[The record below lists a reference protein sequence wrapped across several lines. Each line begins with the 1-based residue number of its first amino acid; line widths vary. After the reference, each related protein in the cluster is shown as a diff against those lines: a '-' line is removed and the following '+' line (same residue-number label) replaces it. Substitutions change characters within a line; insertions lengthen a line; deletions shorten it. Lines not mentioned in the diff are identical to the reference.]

1 MTNMKNTKSTATGTT
16 TKPRI
21 DAILAILKK
30 RYPEAPCS
38 LDWNGDPW
46 RLLIAARLSAQCT
59 DERVNQVCVPLF
71 EAFPTAESMAAADP
85 ADVEA
90 IVRPCGL
97 GHTKALSCV
106 AMSEML
112 VREYGGRVP
121 DTMDDLLRLP
131 GVGRKIANLILGD
144 VFGKPGIVADTH
156 CIRLN
161 GRFGFYPTTLADPAK
176 VEKIL
181 VSIVPPEEQS
191 DYGHRM
197 VLFGREVC
205 TARSPQCAD
214 CPLADECAYEGK
226 TIPNEKRNEHE

>member
-1 MTNMKNTKSTATGTT
+1 
-16 TKPRI
+16 
-21 DAILAILKK
+21 
-30 RYPEAPCS
+30 
-38 LDWNGDPW
+38 
-46 RLLIAARLSAQCT
+46 
-59 DERVNQVCVPLF
+59 
-71 EAFPTAESMAAADP
+71 MAAADP

-121 DTMDDLLRLP
+121 DTMEDLLRLP

-144 VFGKPGIVADTH
+144 VYGKPGIVADTH

-161 GRFGFYPTTLADPAK
+161 GRFGFYPTTLTDPVK

-181 VSIVPPEEQS
+181 VSVVPPEEQS

-205 TARSPQCAD
+205 TARSPRCAD

>member
-1 MTNMKNTKSTATGTT
+1 M
-16 TKPRI
+16 
-21 DAILAILKK
+21 ILAVLKE

-59 DERVNQVCVPLF
+59 DERVNQVTVPLF
-71 EAFPTAESMAAADP
+71 EAFPSVRSMAEADP
-85 ADVEA
+85 ADVEE
-90 IVRPCGL
+90 IIRPCGL

-106 AMSEML
+106 AMSRMI
-112 VREYGGRVP
+112 VSDFGGTVP
-121 DTMDDLLRLP
+121 DTMEELLLLP

-144 VFGKPGIVADTH
+144 VYGKPGIVADTH

-161 GRFGFYPTTLADPAK
+161 GRFGFYPVTLRDPVK

-181 VSIVPPEEQS
+181 TGTVPPAEQS

-197 VLFGREVC
+197 VMFGREVC
-205 TARSPQCAD
+205 TARAPQCGS
-214 CPLADECAYEGK
+214 CPLSDECAYAASDGPDK
-226 TIPNEKRNEHE
+226 NN